1 MLLGLDIGGT
11 HTDVVAIGKDG
22 IAASAKVVTNHDDL
36 LASVTDA
43 LERVFSAID
52 VAAVDRI
59 NLSTTLSTNAIVE
72 RTTEEVGVI
81 VSAGPGVDP
90 QAHAVGNRYYAIAG
104 SIDHRGT
111 EVLPPA
117 EGEIQKAVRHCL
129 KNGVKVFAAVSK
141 FSTRNPAHENRI
153 RDIIQ
158 GNADF
163 TTVGHE
169 LSGALNFPRRVS
181 TAYFNSAVWRIFNRF
196 ADAIES
202 GVAAHGI
209 APAINILKADGGT
222 MPLAVARRIPVESI
236 LSGPAASVMGIVA
249 LCDIVEDAVVLDI
262 GGTTTDIAI
271 FADGAPLVEDGI
283 ELDERATLV
292 RALKTRS
299 IGIGGDSILAVSGTS
314 VTAGPERRGPSMA
327 DGGSAPTLIDA
338 FNVKKLAAYGDT
350 AASEKGV
357 RALAKKSGRSP
368 EDLAG
373 AAIDYAMRAIKEAS
387 DAMVRTINEKPV
399 YTVHEVLEG
408 KTIVPK
414 RLYVMGGPA
423 RAFSDALA
431 KRFGLPITVPEQY
444 AVANAVGAA
453 LTRAT
458 MDIELFA
465 DTERGVMLIP
475 FLNVNERVSGSYTLE
490 HAKKDA
496 QARLADHLA
505 GLGVKPAECA
515 SEIIEA
521 ASFNMVGGWS
531 TTGRNIRV
539 KCQVK
544 PGIVK
549 GYRVG

>member
-1 MLLGLDIGGT
+1 
-11 HTDVVAIGKDG
+11 
-22 IAASAKVVTNHDDL
+22 
-36 LASVTDA
+36 
-43 LERVFSAID
+43 
-52 VAAVDRI
+52 
-59 NLSTTLSTNAIVE
+59 
-72 RTTEEVGVI
+72 
-81 VSAGPGVDP
+81 
-90 QAHAVGNRYYAIAG
+90 
-104 SIDHRGT
+104 
-111 EVLPPA
+111 
-117 EGEIQKAVRHCL
+117 
-129 KNGVKVFAAVSK
+129 
-141 FSTRNPAHENRI
+141 
-153 RDIIQ
+153 
-158 GNADF
+158 
-163 TTVGHE
+163 
-169 LSGALNFPRRVS
+169 
-181 TAYFNSAVWRIFNRF
+181 
-196 ADAIES
+196 
-202 GVAAHGI
+202 
-209 APAINILKADGGT
+209 
-222 MPLAVARRIPVESI
+222 
-236 LSGPAASVMGIVA
+236 
-249 LCDIVEDAVVLDI
+249 
-262 GGTTTDIAI
+262 
-271 FADGAPLVEDGI
+271 
-283 ELDERATLV
+283 
-292 RALKTRS
+292 
-299 IGIGGDSILAVSGTS
+299 GTS

-387 DAMVRTINEKPV
+387 DAMVRAINEKPV

-453 LTRAT
+453 LTHAT

-505 GLGVKPAECA
+505 GLGVKSAECA